1 MYACAHPCT
10 QFILFRGLETVAVVP
25 LGKGCLSL
33 GGTKLAQEGEEAT
46 ATLSAAWASP
56 QACGRQN

>member
-10 QFILFRGLETVAVVP
+10 QFIPFRGLETVSVGP
-25 LGKGCLSL
+25 LGKGCPSL
-33 GGTKLAQEGEEAT
+33 GGTTLAQEGEEAT
-46 ATLSAAWASP
+46 ATLSAAGASP